1 MLLDV
6 HLGIFTSL
14 KLDFLLQLGIDVF
27 QRCLKFFV
35 GGFFCEE
42 VWEVVTVEFI
52 DFVDYPLAFVAA
64 LGCFCSRIFQFFE
77 RFAFL
82 VDFRL
87 CLDE

>member
-14 KLDFLLQLGIDVF
+14 KLDFLLQLSIDVF
-27 QRCLKFFV
+27 QCCLKFFV
-35 GGFFCEE
+35 GGFLCEE
-42 VWEVVTVEFI
+42 LRKIVAIEFV
-52 DFVDYPLAFVAA
+52 DFVDYSFAFVAA

-87 CLDE
+87 RLDE